1 MGIDNRYKILVA
13 EDNKINVKVA
23 EFTLKSI
30 ASQLDFAFNGEEV
43 LEKIGQ
49 DTYDVIMMDV
59 KMPVMDGYETTKIIR
74 EAEKANPGKKPLKII
89 AITANNQPEEIKYC
103 MSIGMNDFLA
113 KPFTTSEALAVIQT
127 VCETDL

>member
-1 MGIDNRYKILVA
+1 MAKNKKYRILVA
-13 EDNKINVKVA
+13 EDNQINVKVA

-43 LEKIGQ
+43 LEMIEK
-49 DTYDVIMMDV
+49 TSYDVIMMDV

-74 EAEKANPGKKPLKII
+74 KREQENPDIDPLRII

-113 KPFTTSEALAVIQT
+113 KPFNTNEALAVIESL
-127 VCETDL
+127 CEA